1 MKNRSIDRCNPIYSA
16 LCRIELPVFV
26 EFLNFQKTTPMD
38 PLLTLIIRLGLS
50 ILFATAAVSK
60 LRHRRDFYAAMLA
73 YQLLPPRWAMSLA
86 DILPWAEAAIATG
99 LILDVNGALPAAAS
113 LLFTYA
119 LAMAVNLARGRRD
132 LDCGCGGAPQPLN
145 VWLVGRNLLLAGA
158 ALAGSLSPAGSRTW
172 EPVDALIVASAV
184 SVLTLIYVSSH
195 RILAQR
201 TGGNRK

>member
-1 MKNRSIDRCNPIYSA
+1 
-16 LCRIELPVFV
+16 
-26 EFLNFQKTTPMD
+26 MD
-38 PLLTLIIRLGLS
+38 PILSLIIRMGLS

-60 LRHRRDFYAAMLA
+60 LRNRRDFYAAMLA

-113 LLFTYA
+113 LLLIYA

-158 ALAGSLSPAGSRTW
+158 ALAGSFSPAGSLTW
-172 EPVDALIVASAV
+172 KPVDALIVASAV
-184 SVLTLIYVSSH
+184 SVLALIYVSSH
-195 RILAQR
+195 RILAKR